1 MFEYLFD
8 EKDDRRFQ
16 IVLSLNKLSRVD
28 PKSWF
33 DPRYNLKLESNFR
46 LSWFEQSD
54 WLLKKFQPIRVL
66 NN

>member
-33 DPRYNLKLESNFR
+33 YPRYNLKLESNFR
-46 LSWFEQSD
+46 LSWFWAIWLAAQKISANQSA
-54 WLLKKFQPIRVL
+54 
-66 NN
+66 